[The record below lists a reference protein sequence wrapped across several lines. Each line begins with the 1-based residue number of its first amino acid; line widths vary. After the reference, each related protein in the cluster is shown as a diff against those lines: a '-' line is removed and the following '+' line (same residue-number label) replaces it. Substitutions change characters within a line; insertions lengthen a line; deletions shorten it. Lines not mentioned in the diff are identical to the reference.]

1 MLKLK
6 TNRLFYGKYPYKV
19 VLTGKGFNFF
29 SLYGAIRLVKMVEK
43 GHFPSNYNTDKVSL
57 KKVAE
62 FIIAGDKQIR
72 VRAEGN
78 RASLFLSNKELFED
92 CIEKFKILTSEIHE
106 PEDEETLKFLLENNK
121 KIITNKLP
129 HDKYRYKVHLRMMS
143 SDEGENLIKWA
154 NNNKRVRLN
163 QNPLYSLKYG
173 YNAYLLVED
182 QPTIT
187 MLTLLASNKI
197 IRIEEYVVRN

>member
-19 VLTGKGFNFF
+19 VLTGKNFNFF
-29 SLYGAIRLVKMVEK
+29 SLYGAIRLVKMAEK
-43 GHFPSNYNTDKVSL
+43 GHFPRDYNTDKVSL

-62 FIIAGDKQIR
+62 FIIACDKQIR
-72 VRAEGN
+72 IRAEGN
-78 RASLFLSNKELFED
+78 RVSLFISNKELFKD
-92 CIEKFKILTSEIHE
+92 CIEKFKILTLEIHE

-129 HDKYRYKVHLRMMS
+129 HDKYRYKVHLKKMS
-143 SDEGENLIKWA
+143 RKEGENVIKWA
-154 NNNKRVRLN
+154 DSNKRVRLN
-163 QNPLYSLKYG
+163 KGPFYSLNVG
-173 YNAYLLVED
+173 CNSYLLIED
-182 QPTIT
+182 QLTIT
-187 MLTLLASNKI
+187 MLLLLVSNKI